1 MSDMR
6 IVFLGTPDFSAE
18 VLKTLAARH
27 NVVAAVTGPDKP
39 VGRGYELKPSPLK
52 ECALALGI
60 PVLQFEKVSRD
71 GIDQIAALGADLAVT
86 AAFGQILS
94 EKFLSVFPCG
104 VINVHASLLP
114 LYRGASPIQ
123 WSILNG
129 DEYTGITIMKTVK
142 EVDAGDILLQKRVKI
157 GEKETAGELFDRLA
171 VLGGEAVCEAVDL
184 ISSGKA
190 EFTPQDSAK
199 ATHCGMIT
207 KADGKMDFSRTAC
220 ELDCFVRGMTPW
232 PSAYFAINGKRI
244 KVFDVEPSSF
254 RGAEGT
260 VLAADKENGLVI
272 GCKDGSVRVSILQPE
287 GKKRMNDTDFL
298 LGNKITV
305 GAVTE

>member
-1 MSDMR
+1 M
-6 IVFLGTPDFSAE
+6 
-18 VLKTLAARH
+18 
-27 NVVAAVTGPDKP
+27 
-39 VGRGYELKPSPLK
+39 
-52 ECALALGI
+52 
-60 PVLQFEKVSRD
+60 
-71 GIDQIAALGADLAVT
+71 
-86 AAFGQILS
+86 
-94 EKFLSVFPCG
+94 
-104 VINVHASLLP
+104 
-114 LYRGASPIQ
+114 
-123 WSILNG
+123 
-129 DEYTGITIMKTVK
+129 
-142 EVDAGDILLQKRVKI
+142 QKRVKI

-199 ATHCGMIT
+199 ATHYGMIT
-207 KADGKMDFSRTAC
+207 KADGKMDFSRTAR

-272 GCKDGSVRVSILQPE
+272 GCKDGSVRVRILQPE

>member
-71 GIDQIAALGADLAVT
+71 GIEQIAALGADLAVT

-171 VLGGEAVCEAVDL
+171 VLGGGAGFEAGDPIL
-184 ISSGKA
+184 FGQTQ
-190 EFTPQDSAK
+190 FTPPGSPK
-199 ATHCGMIT
+199 TTPCG
-207 KADGKMDFSRTAC
+207 
-220 ELDCFVRGMTPW
+220 
-232 PSAYFAINGKRI
+232 
-244 KVFDVEPSSF
+244 
-254 RGAEGT
+254 
-260 VLAADKENGLVI
+260 
-272 GCKDGSVRVSILQPE
+272 
-287 GKKRMNDTDFL
+287 
-298 LGNKITV
+298 KI
-305 GAVTE
+305 